1 MHYKLSHL
9 RRAGVSAAMAVA
21 ALGTSAPWSA
31 QAAPTVSFK
40 APTSGRTLSGSIV
53 QSSACEVT
61 GSNIK
66 QVRFYL
72 GSTALNTENY
82 SPWNCDIDTRKFTN
96 GTHTLRA
103 VAYDSA
109 GRTAS
114 TQVSVNIQN
123 SGAPTVSFKRPT
135 SGATLS
141 GAIAQ
146 SSACEVTGSNIAN
159 VQFYL
164 GSTALNRELNAPWNC
179 DIDTRKFP
187 NGSHT
192 LRAVA
197 RNSAGTTAS
206 TQISVNIQN
215 STTSTTSTTSSSGS
229 TSTSTSSIAS
239 ADVIGWASG
248 NVAFSQQGG
257 YSGQVLGTHPA
268 ASSIPESGI
277 HGKTLSNGE
286 TLRLGKQ
293 TDPASSAR
301 KALAFQLAWSD
312 PITSGN
318 RRSELSFQKNIDPNK
333 VYWIAFRAYVRD
345 WGNDSSS
352 GLFGTQVHS
361 GDNSRGLSPSFGIYT
376 AGARNFRIETRYSTS
391 SSPSQSNSITV
402 RHAERPIPFGRWV
415 DFVFKFRHNT
425 SGSGFLQAWMDGT
438 QIVDYRGHLGFR
450 TPGYRDYAKFGIYH
464 WASFNNPRKVLLHN
478 PTIVLDPTGSKYS
491 VAALRT
497 HVNR

>member
-1 MHYKLSHL
+1 MHRRLTLSSL
-9 RRAGVSAAMAVA
+9 ILGAAIGATPLGAGAFSLGSTINAASSGA
-21 ALGTSAPWSA
+21 S
-31 QAAPTVSFK
+31 PTVQWKS
-40 APTSGRTLSGSIV
+40 PVEGGRMSGDIKGPPH
-53 QSSACEVT
+53 CEVT
-61 GSNIK
+61 GTNI
-66 QVRFYL
+66 VRVMFYINGAWTNTDGTLDNGL
-72 GSTALNTENY
+72 GCWL
-82 SPWNCDIDTRKFTN
+82 DTRKYAN
-96 GTHTLRA
+96 GSYRLRA
-103 VAYDSA
+103 VAYDAA
-109 GRTAS
+109 GRTA
-114 TQVSVNIQN
+114 TTERNVLI
-123 SGAPTVSFKRPT
+123 
-135 SGATLS
+135 
-141 GAIAQ
+141 
-146 SSACEVTGSNIAN
+146 SN
-159 VQFYL
+159 
-164 GSTALNRELNAPWNC
+164 
-179 DIDTRKFP
+179 
-187 NGSHT
+187 
-192 LRAVA
+192 
-197 RNSAGTTAS
+197 TTAAPA
-206 TQISVNIQN
+206 
-215 STTSTTSTTSSSGS
+215 
-229 TSTSTSSIAS
+229 TSTSISS
-239 ADVIGWASG
+239 ADVVGWASG

-257 YSGQVLGTHPA
+257 YSGQVLGSYPS

-361 GDNSRGLSPSFGIYT
+361 GDNSRHLSPSFGIYT

-491 VAALRT
+491 AAALRA